1 MAVAMDSV
9 WGSTHLQRGEVFS
22 SQIKEMFMDQTFA
35 AAMVR
40 QISDFGDGKNYKISS
55 IGELV
60 IDQMSESVALPE
72 RRPDTGQ
79 FVFNINEFVG
89 TKVPF
94 TDVFLEDDFLA
105 SAAVATLPRKMKRAF
120 DEYYE
125 SQVFKLQR
133 VQTNNNGN
141 IINGARH
148 RYTANGAT
156 RQITLQD
163 IAYARYALQKA
174 KAPLQNL
181 VAVVDPSFEFNTN
194 ITATI
199 VDISNNARWQG
210 IIETGIGA
218 GDSMRFLRNIYGFD
232 IYVSDYLDTEQAIEA
247 GLTDYQANVTATVVG
262 DKVNQFMCL
271 ADDECK
277 PYIGAWR
284 RSPSIKS
291 WRDEDVE
298 TEFHQLSAR
307 FGLNLYR
314 PESLVSIVSST
325 VLN

>member
-9 WGSTHLQRGEVFS
+9 WGSTHLQRSEVFS
-22 SQIKEMFMDQTFA
+22 QQIKEMFMDQTFA

-55 IGELV
+55 IGELQV
-60 IDQMSESVALPE
+60 DQMSESVALPE

-94 TDVFLEDDFLA
+94 TDVFLEDDILA
-105 SAAVATLPRKMKRAF
+105 GAAIASLPRKMKRAF

-125 SQVFKLQR
+125 SQVLKLQR
-133 VQTNNNGN
+133 VQTNNNSN
-141 IINGARH
+141 LINTGRH
-148 RYTANGAT
+148 RITASGSGRT
-156 RQITLQD
+156 ITLKD
-163 IAYARYALQKA
+163 FAYARYALQKA
-174 KAPLQNL
+174 KAPLSNL
-181 VAVVDPSFEFNTN
+181 VAIVDPSFEFNTN

-210 IIETGIGA
+210 IVETGIGA
-218 GDSMRFLRNIYGFD
+218 GDSIRFIRNIFGFD
-232 IYVSDYLDTEQAIEA
+232 VYVSDYLDTEQAIEA
-247 GLTDYQANVTATVVG
+247 ALTNYAGTTVATVVG
-262 DKVNQFMCL
+262 DKMNQFMCL
-271 ADDECK
+271 ADDESK

-284 RSPSIKS
+284 RAPKMIS

-298 TEFHQLSAR
+298 TEYHQLSAR

-314 PESLVSIVSST
+314 PESLVTIVSST
-325 VLN
+325 TLN